1 MAKKAKAKIEYT
13 CKDCSHA
20 TDFHCK
26 NWKGENF
33 LCKCRFH
40 EWSKFLNSSYCE
52 HFQHK

>member
-1 MAKKAKAKIEYT
+1 MAKKAKVKIEYT